1 MILIKAFKKL
11 MFDAQLTIVGEG
23 NLYRKIRNESKLI
36 MNVSNASIKIINR
49 VENNKINKLI
59 SDHDVLVLPSKFD
72 GFGFVVSEAID
83 SKVFVI
89 VSNEVGAKDLIK
101 NGKIGSIFR
110 NNSQSELQN
119 LLNLHY
125 LRSL

>member
-1 MILIKAFKKL
+1 

-110 NNSQSELQN
+110 NNSQSE
-119 LLNLHY
+119 
-125 LRSL
+125 